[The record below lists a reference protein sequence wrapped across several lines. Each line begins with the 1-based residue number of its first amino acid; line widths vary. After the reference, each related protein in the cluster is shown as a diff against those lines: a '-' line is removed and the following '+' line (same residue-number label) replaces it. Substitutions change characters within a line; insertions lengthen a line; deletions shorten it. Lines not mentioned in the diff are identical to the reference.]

1 MSNAPK
7 NPPVIRLPQAALVF
21 IALAAAIGAMLI
33 ISNNMDPRAAVRAE
47 FTLTPS
53 VTFTPSITPTPVDPF
68 AELTFA
74 EWSSD
79 DGLLKLEKPASWDA
93 TATPNNGPV
102 AYVFT
107 HPDSRDTG
115 VLLAVLP
122 TEQISSLAAL
132 PEDASP
138 RDLLSAL
145 ISQPDTEAFEDVT
158 FGEYPAVA
166 FQETRQITD
175 AITGQPVDSHTLM
188 WLVKLAPRHILV
200 LQAISPETFWDKM
213 QAAFDQMRET
223 IELDVPGAIARLDE
237 EFAPT
242 ATPTA
247 EATAE
252 ATAGATA
259 GATTEA
265 TGPATSEAAS
275 EATADSAP
283 EATSAATPEPAA
295 TATPTPRS

>member
-7 NPPVIRLPQAALVF
+7 NAPVIRLPQAALIF

-47 FTLTPS
+47 FTVTPS
-53 VTFTPSITPTPVDPF
+53 ITFTPSITPTPVDPF
-68 AELTFA
+68 AELTYG

-79 DGLLKLEKPASWDA
+79 DGLLTMQKPETWDA

-115 VLLAVLP
+115 VLVAVLP
-122 TEQISSLAAL
+122 TEQIPSLASL

-145 ISQPDTEAFEDVT
+145 ISQQDTEAFEDVT

-166 FQETRQITD
+166 FQETRPITD
-175 AITGQPVDSHTLM
+175 ALSGQPVDSHTLM

-200 LQAISPETFWDKM
+200 LQAISPETFWDQM
-213 QAAFDQMRET
+213 QATFDQMRESLE
-223 IELDVPGAIARLDE
+223 IDVPGVIARLDE

-247 EATAE
+247 EATGE
-252 ATAGATA
+252 
-259 GATTEA
+259 
-265 TGPATSEAAS
+265 ATSEATGEPTAQ
-275 EATADSAP
+275 ATAASVP

-295 TATPTPRS
+295 ATPTPTPRS